1 MPAIKRKAPPTL
13 GAKLNRR
20 VRPRFEAEPDSDVEE
35 GSSDEAPSEEEGG
48 GFHTGSDTEEEDDEE
63 DEEGSDDASDAS
75 SEHGGAGIDAAQ
87 LSFGAL
93 ARAQASL
100 GSLKKKKKGKGGEDE
115 SDDEEK
121 EEPNWKT
128 EIEKGLKSKVE
139 KHHRTSKHAPVE
151 MTSKKPVS
159 RRREFLTNNDG
170 PAKPKARDPRFAPP
184 GLGGSISGGSR
195 AVVDEIKARKAYSFL
210 DDYQEDEMK
219 QLRIAIKKTKDAH
232 EKEELQRALLSM
244 ESKKK
249 ARIRKD
255 KERELLSEH
264 KKKEK
269 ELIKQG
275 KTPFYLKKS
284 EQKKQLLV
292 EQFAS
297 MKKSQVDKAIER
309 KRKKIAGKEKKAL
322 PLARRTAED

>member
-1 MPAIKRKAPPTL
+1 
-13 GAKLNRR
+13 
-20 VRPRFEAEPDSDVEE
+20 
-35 GSSDEAPSEEEGG
+35 
-48 GFHTGSDTEEEDDEE
+48 
-63 DEEGSDDASDAS
+63 
-75 SEHGGAGIDAAQ
+75 
-87 LSFGAL
+87 
-93 ARAQASL
+93 
-100 GSLKKKKKGKGGEDE
+100 
-115 SDDEEK
+115 
-121 EEPNWKT
+121 
-128 EIEKGLKSKVE
+128 
-139 KHHRTSKHAPVE
+139 

-159 RRREFLTNNDG
+159 RRREFLVTNDA

-184 GLGGSISGGSR
+184 GLGGSISGGSK

-219 QLRIAIKKTKDAH
+219 QLRMAIKKTKDAH

-249 ARIRKD
+249 ARVRKD

-322 PLARRTAED
+322 PFARRTAEDR

>member
-1 MPAIKRKAPPTL
+1 
-13 GAKLNRR
+13 
-20 VRPRFEAEPDSDVEE
+20 
-35 GSSDEAPSEEEGG
+35 
-48 GFHTGSDTEEEDDEE
+48 
-63 DEEGSDDASDAS
+63 
-75 SEHGGAGIDAAQ
+75 
-87 LSFGAL
+87 
-93 ARAQASL
+93 
-100 GSLKKKKKGKGGEDE
+100 
-115 SDDEEK
+115 
-121 EEPNWKT
+121 
-128 EIEKGLKSKVE
+128 
-139 KHHRTSKHAPVE
+139 

-159 RRREFLTNNDG
+159 RRREFLVNTDV
-170 PAKPKARDPRFAPP
+170 PSKPKARDPRFAPV
-184 GLGGSISGGSR
+184 GLGGSIAGGSK
-195 AVVDEIKARKAYSFL
+195 AVVDEIKARKAYAFL

-219 QLRIAIKKTKDAH
+219 QLRMAIKKTKDQH

-249 ARIRKD
+249 ARLRKD

-269 ELIKQG
+269 ELVKQG

-322 PLARRTAED
+322 PFARRTAEDR